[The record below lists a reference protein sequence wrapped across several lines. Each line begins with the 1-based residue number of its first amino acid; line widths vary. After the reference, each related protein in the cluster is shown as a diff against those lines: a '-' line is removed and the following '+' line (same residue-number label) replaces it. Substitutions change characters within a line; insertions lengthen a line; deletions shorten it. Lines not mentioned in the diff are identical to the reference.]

1 MKNKNMSILLAGSI
15 LLTTVA
21 PVATNVYA
29 SSADNEIVQG
39 YNQDA
44 VLQNLEEK
52 EEQLKDLKS
61 EDLTSENQQ
70 NVDKL
75 LDFVK
80 DLEDQQSEKFGYY
93 NARSFELP
101 KYDNIPQRIELLTN
115 IIKTI
120 TKSTKELNNKVRKAQ
135 TEIGL
140 EITRAVVIVVNPASS
155 QDKITGEITRLNE
168 TYERVLGY
176 DDLTDEDAATVYV
189 KAKLDKAIWDTRVKR
204 DKEIIG
210 KTSFEVYNTLN
221 KNISKA
227 VGVWLNPKATVAEVN
242 QAIDDL
248 QAALDEALSHV
259 GENVEDAP
267 EVETP
272 EEVPSI

>member
-15 LLTTVA
+15 LLSTVA

-29 SSADNEIVQG
+29 NSTDNEIVQS
-39 YNQDA
+39 YNQDK
-44 VLQNLEEK
+44 VLESLDEK

-61 EDLTSENQQ
+61 EDLTSENQE
-70 NVDKL
+70 NIDKL
-75 LDFVK
+75 LNFVK
-80 DLEDQQSEKFGYY
+80 ELKDQEEEKFSYY
-93 NARSFELP
+93 SARSFALP
-101 KYDNIPQRIELLTN
+101 KYDNIPARIKLLTN
-115 IIKTI
+115 VIETI
-120 TKSTKELNNKVRKAQ
+120 SKSTKELNNKVRKAQ

-140 EITRAVVIVVNPASS
+140 EITRAVVIVINPASS
-155 QDKITGEITRLNE
+155 AEKITNEIARLNE

-204 DKEIIG
+204 DKEILG

-221 KNISKA
+221 KNITKA
-227 VGVWLNPKATVAEVN
+227 VGVWFNAKATVAEVN

-259 GENVEDAP
+259 GENAEDAP
-267 EVETP
+267 EAQAP
-272 EEVPSI
+272 EAYASI